1 MRKVKISSSRSRAP
15 AKTRAALRASLRR
28 PILLLSCSLALVAG
42 AFGIWRGGYIGAA
55 VSGAENRVD
64 RMFAAKGFAVRTI
77 TISGQERAVPDSIY
91 HAISI
96 QPGDPMLAVD
106 PAAVRGRLLDL
117 PWIADAEV
125 RRQFPDSVSVHL
137 IEKRPFALWRS
148 GSSLWVIERSGA
160 VITNADRDAF
170 VHLPLLLGEGA
181 PDAAAPLLDALA
193 KRTAIPARLEAAERI
208 GERRWDLHLA
218 GGVMVRLPEDD
229 WDRQLTELEKLIVEK
244 AVLERDVEVIDL
256 RFPDNYVFKLHNG
269 DSRPVPRERRA

>member
-1 MRKVKISSSRSRAP
+1 MRKVKISTSRSRAP
-15 AKTRAALRASLRR
+15 AKSRYAIRASLRR

-55 VSGAENRVD
+55 VTGAEARVD
-64 RMFAAKGFAVRTI
+64 RMFAVRGFAVRAI

-106 PAAVRGRLLDL
+106 PGAVRGRLLEL

-160 VITNADRDAF
+160 VITNGGSRCIYTFAVAAGRRRSRRGRTPVGRARKADGHPRTAGGGRADR
-170 VHLPLLLGEGA
+170 
-181 PDAAAPLLDALA
+181 
-193 KRTAIPARLEAAERI
+193 RTALGSAS
-208 GERRWDLHLA
+208 RRWRDRSPA
-218 GGVMVRLPEDD
+218 GRRLGPSVDGTRKTD
-229 WDRQLTELEKLIVEK
+229 CRKSSSRTRCRSDRPSLSGQLRV
-244 AVLERDVEVIDL
+244 
-256 RFPDNYVFKLHNG
+256 
-269 DSRPVPRERRA
+269 

>member
-1 MRKVKISSSRSRAP
+1 MRKVKISTPRGRAP
-15 AKTRAALRASLRR
+15 ARGRNALRASLRR

-55 VSGAENRVD
+55 LTGTETRVD
-64 RMFAAKGFAVRTI
+64 RMFAARGFAVRTI

-106 PAAVRGRLLDL
+106 PGAVRGRLLEL

-160 VITNADRDAF
+160 VITTADRDAF
-170 VHLPLLLGEGA
+170 IHLPLLLGEGA

-218 GGVMVRLPEDD
+218 GGVIVRLPEED

>member
-1 MRKVKISSSRSRAP
+1 MRKVKIATSRSRAP
-15 AKTRAALRASLRR
+15 AKSRNALRASLRR

-55 VSGAENRVD
+55 ISGTENHVD
-64 RMFAAKGFAVRTI
+64 RMFAARGFAVRTI
-77 TISGQERAVPDSIY
+77 TLSGQERAAPDSIY

-96 QPGDPMLAVD
+96 HPGDPMLAVD

-125 RRQFPDSVSVHL
+125 RRQFPDSVSVHV

-148 GSSLWVIERSGA
+148 GSSLWVIERSGSI
-160 VITNADRDAF
+160 ITNVDRDAF

-208 GERRWDLHLA
+208 GDRRWDLHLA
-218 GGVMVRLPEDD
+218 GGVMVRLPEED

>member
-1 MRKVKISSSRSRAP
+1 MRKMKLSRSRTHTPGKSRKAI
-15 AKTRAALRASLRR
+15 RAGLRR
-28 PILLLSCSLALVAG
+28 PILLLACSLALVAG

-55 VSGAENRVD
+55 VTGAEAGVD
-64 RMFAAKGFAVRTI
+64 HMFAARGFAVRTI
-77 TISGQERAVPDSIY
+77 TISGQERTAPDSIY
-91 HAISI
+91 RAIAV
-96 QPGDPMLAVD
+96 QPGDPMLAVH
-106 PAAVRGRLLDL
+106 PGAVRARLLDL

-125 RRQFPDSVSVHL
+125 RRQFPDSISVHL

-148 GSSLWVIERSGA
+148 GNSLWVIERSGA
-160 VITNADRDAF
+160 VITTTDRDAF
-170 VHLPLLLGEGA
+170 AHLPLLLGEGA

-218 GGVMVRLPEDD
+218 GGVIVRLPEED

-244 AVLERDVEVIDL
+244 GVLERDVEVIDL

-269 DSRPVPRERRA
+269 DSRPIPRERRA

>member
-1 MRKVKISSSRSRAP
+1 MRKMKLSRSRTYAP
-15 AKTRAALRASLRR
+15 GKGRKAIRAGLRR
-28 PILLLSCSLALVAG
+28 PILLLACSLALIAG

-55 VSGAENRVD
+55 VTGAETGVD
-64 RMFAAKGFAVRTI
+64 HMFATRGFAVRTI
-77 TISGQERAVPDSIY
+77 TISGQERTAPDSIY
-91 HAISI
+91 RAIAV
-96 QPGDPMLAVD
+96 QPGDPMLAVH
-106 PAAVRGRLLDL
+106 PGAVRARLLDL

-125 RRQFPDSVSVHL
+125 RRQFPDSISVHL

-148 GSSLWVIERSGA
+148 GNSLWVIERSGA
-160 VITNADRDAF
+160 VITTTDRDAF
-170 VHLPLLLGEGA
+170 ARLPLLLGEGA

-218 GGVMVRLPEDD
+218 GGVIVRLPEDD

>member
-1 MRKVKISSSRSRAP
+1 MRKVKISNSRIRALAKSRKAF
-15 AKTRAALRASLRR
+15 RASLRR
-28 PILLLSCSLALVAG
+28 PILLLSCSLALFAG

-55 VSGAENRVD
+55 VTGVQASVD
-64 RMFAAKGFAVRTI
+64 RMFAARGFAVRTI
-77 TISGQERAVPDSIY
+77 TISGQERTAADSIY
-91 HAISI
+91 RAISV

-106 PAAVRGRLLDL
+106 PGAVRARLLEL

-148 GSSLWVIERSGA
+148 GNSLWVIERSGA
-160 VITNADRDAF
+160 VIMTADRDAF

-218 GGVMVRLPEDD
+218 GGVMVRLPEEE

>member
-1 MRKVKISSSRSRAP
+1 MRKMKLSRSRSHTP
-15 AKTRAALRASLRR
+15 GKGRKVVRAGLRR
-28 PILLLSCSLALVAG
+28 PILLLACSLALVAG

-55 VSGAENRVD
+55 FTGAEAGVD
-64 RMFAAKGFAVRTI
+64 HMFAARGFAVRAI
-77 TISGQERAVPDSIY
+77 TISGQERTAPDSIY
-91 HAISI
+91 RAIAV
-96 QPGDPMLAVD
+96 QPGDPMLAVH
-106 PAAVRGRLLDL
+106 PRAVRARLLDL

-125 RRQFPDSVSVHL
+125 RRQFPDSISVHL

-148 GSSLWVIERSGA
+148 GNSLWVIERSGA
-160 VITNADRDAF
+160 VITTTDRDAF
-170 VHLPLLLGEGA
+170 AHLPLLLGEGA

-218 GGVMVRLPEDD
+218 GGVIVRLPEDD

-244 AVLERDVEVIDL
+244 GVLERDVEVIDL

-269 DSRPVPRERRA
+269 DSRPIPRERRA

>member
-1 MRKVKISSSRSRAP
+1 MRKVKISGSRGHATGKSRKAI
-15 AKTRAALRASLRR
+15 RASMRR
-28 PILLLSCSLALVAG
+28 PILLLSCSLALVAV

-55 VSGAENRVD
+55 IAGVENGVD
-64 RMFAAKGFAVRTI
+64 RMFAARGFAVRTI
-77 TISGQERAVPDSIY
+77 TVSGQERTAPDSIY
-91 HAISI
+91 RAIEV

-106 PAAVRGRLLDL
+106 PGAVRARLVDL
-117 PWIADAEV
+117 PWISDAEV
-125 RRQFPDSVSVHL
+125 RRQFPDLLSVHL
-137 IEKRPFALWRS
+137 IEKRPFALWRN
-148 GSSLWVIERSGA
+148 GSSLWVIERSGS
-160 VITNADRDAF
+160 VITTADRDAF

-208 GERRWDLHLA
+208 GERRWDLHLS
-218 GGVMVRLPEDD
+218 GGVVVRLPEED

-269 DSRPVPRERRA
+269 DSRPLPRERRA